1 MFRPLQYAVSGGRM
15 CVNLLLK
22 FIPIPLVFG
31 HTSFTMSFFAE
42 LSDQFD
48 QCFIERSRYRYITDG
63 LKNTLIITFFAVLIG
78 VILGTVIAL
87 VKVNHANNPKKLR
100 VANGICTLYLTLIR
114 GTPVV
119 VQLMI
124 MYYII
129 LSPTKLS
136 DITAAILAF
145 GINSGAYVAEVI
157 RSGIQSV
164 DRGQIEAGRSL
175 GLSQRTTMVKIIFPQ
190 ALKNVLPAIGN
201 EFIALLKE
209 TSVAGY
215 IGIQDL
221 TKGGDIIRSITYLPF
236 TPLLTTAA
244 VYLIIVI
251 GLTAILTKLERRL
264 HRSDNR

>member
-1 MFRPLQYAVSGGRM
+1 
-15 CVNLLLK
+15 
-22 FIPIPLVFG
+22 
-31 HTSFTMSFFAE
+31 MSFFST
-42 LSDQFD
+42 LQDQFY
-48 QCFIERSRYRYITDG
+48 QSFILKDRYMNLVLG
-63 LKNTLIITFFAVLIG
+63 LENTLIITVFAVLLG
-78 VILGTVIAL
+78 VLLGTAVAL
-87 VKVNHANNPKKLR
+87 VKVSHANNPGKLR
-100 VANGICTLYLTLIR
+100 VLNGICTLYLTLIR

-124 MYYII
+124 MYYVI
-129 LSPTKLS
+129 LSNTS
-136 DITAAILAF
+136 VNDITSAILAF

-157 RSGIQSV
+157 RTGILSV

-175 GLSQRTTMVKIIFPQ
+175 GLSQRTTMVKIVFPQ

-221 TKGGDIIRSITYLPF
+221 TKGGDIIRSITYLAF

-244 VYLIIVI
+244 VYLLLVI
-251 GLTAILTKLERRL
+251 GLTALLTKFERRL
-264 HRSDNR
+264 RRSDYR

>member
-1 MFRPLQYAVSGGRM
+1 MNALSAA
-15 CVNLLLK
+15 
-22 FIPIPLVFG
+22 IPL
-31 HTSFTMSFFAE
+31 SFFSD
-42 LSDQFD
+42 LSSQFY
-48 QCFIERSRYRYITDG
+48 QCFIEENRYLYLVMG
-63 LKNTLIITFFAVLIG
+63 LGNTLLITVFAVLLG
-78 VILGTVIAL
+78 VILGTLVSL
-87 VKVNHANNPKKLR
+87 VKVAHTNDPTKFR
-100 VANGICTLYLTLIR
+100 VLNGICTLYLTVIR

-129 LSPTKLS
+129 LSGTAVN
-136 DITAAILAF
+136 DIVTAILAF

-164 DRGQIEAGRSL
+164 DRGQVEAGRSL
-175 GLSQRTTMVKIIFPQ
+175 GLSQRTTMVKIVFPQ

-221 TKGGDIIRSITYLPF
+221 TKGGDVIRSITYLAF

-244 VYLIIVI
+244 VYLVIVI
-251 GLTAILTKLERRL
+251 GLSALLTRFERRL
-264 HRSDNR
+264 RRSDYR

>member
-1 MFRPLQYAVSGGRM
+1 MNLLFSFFSITLAADTGSKFTRFF
-15 CVNLLLK
+15 VNLYLK
-22 FIPIPLVFG
+22 
-31 HTSFTMSFFAE
+31 
-42 LSDQFD
+42 LSDQLY
-48 QCFIERSRYRYITDG
+48 QCLIYKNRYHYIIDG
-63 LKNTLIITFFAVLIG
+63 LKNTLIITLFAVLLG
-78 VILGTVIAL
+78 VLLGTLVAL
-87 VKVNHANNPKKLR
+87 VKVGHGNNPKKLR
-100 VANGICTLYLTLIR
+100 IANNICSLYLTLIR

-129 LSPTKLS
+129 LNQAKVS
-136 DITAAILAF
+136 DVTAAILAF

-164 DRGQIEAGRSL
+164 DKGQIEAGRSL
-175 GLSQRTTMVKIIFPQ
+175 GLSQRTTMIKIVFPQ

-221 TKGGDIIRSITYLPF
+221 TKGGYIILSITYQPY

-244 VYLIIVI
+244 VYLVIVI
-251 GLTAILTKLERRL
+251 GLTTALTRFERRL

>member
-1 MFRPLQYAVSGGRM
+1 MYLLMAAV
-15 CVNLLLK
+15 
-22 FIPIPLVFG
+22 P
-31 HTSFTMSFFAE
+31 MSFFSDI
-42 LSDQFD
+42 SDQLYQSFVK
-48 QCFIERSRYRYITDG
+48 ENRYLYIVTG
-63 LKNTLIITFFAVLIG
+63 LGNTLLITFFAVILG
-78 VILGTVIAL
+78 VILGTL
-87 VKVNHANNPKKLR
+87 VSLVR
-100 VANGICTLYLTLIR
+100 VAHNNEPSKYRILNGICTVYLTVIR
-114 GTPVV
+114 GTPVL

-129 LSPTKLS
+129 LNGSIVN
-136 DITAAILAF
+136 DITTAILAF

-157 RSGIQSV
+157 RSGIMSV
-164 DRGQIEAGRSL
+164 DRGQMEAGRSL
-175 GLSQRTTMVKIIFPQ
+175 GLSRRTTMQKIIFPQ

-221 TKGGDIIRSITYLPF
+221 TKGGDVIRSITYQPF

-251 GLTAILTKLERRL
+251 GLSALLTRFERRL
-264 HRSDNR
+264 RRSDYR

>member
-1 MFRPLQYAVSGGRM
+1 
-15 CVNLLLK
+15 
-22 FIPIPLVFG
+22 
-31 HTSFTMSFFAE
+31 MSFFST
-42 LSDQFD
+42 LQDQFY
-48 QCFIERSRYRYITDG
+48 QSFILKDRYMNLVYG
-63 LKNTLIITFFAVLIG
+63 LENTLIITICAVLLG
-78 VILGTVIAL
+78 VLLGTAVAL
-87 VKVNHANNPKKLR
+87 VKVSHANNPGKLR
-100 VANGICTLYLTLIR
+100 ILNGICTLYLTLIR

-124 MYYII
+124 MYYVI
-129 LSPTKLS
+129 LSNTS
-136 DITAAILAF
+136 VNDITSAILAF

-157 RSGIQSV
+157 RTGILSV

-175 GLSQRTTMVKIIFPQ
+175 GLSQRTTMVKIVFPQ

-221 TKGGDIIRSITYLPF
+221 TKGGDIIRSITYLAF

-244 VYLIIVI
+244 VYLLLVI
-251 GLTAILTKLERRL
+251 GLTALLTKFERRL
-264 HRSDNR
+264 RRSDYR

>member
-1 MFRPLQYAVSGGRM
+1 MNLQLSLISMPLASDTGNGIAQFF
-15 CVNLLLK
+15 VNLYQ
-22 FIPIPLVFG
+22 
-31 HTSFTMSFFAE
+31 S
-42 LSDQFD
+42 LSDQFY
-48 QCFIERSRYRYITDG
+48 QCFTYQLRYRYILDG
-63 LKNTLIITFFAVLIG
+63 LKNTLLITVFAVLLG
-78 VILGTVIAL
+78 VVLGTLVAL
-87 VKVNHANNPKKLR
+87 VKVGHAANPKKLR
-100 VANGICTLYLTLIR
+100 FANGICTLYLTLIR

-124 MYYII
+124 MYYVI
-129 LSPTKLS
+129 LSQTKVN

-175 GLSQRTTMVKIIFPQ
+175 GLSQRTTMVKIVFPQ
-190 ALKNVLPAIGN
+190 ALKNVLPAVGN

-221 TKGGDIIRSITYLPF
+221 TKGGDIIRSITYLAF

-244 VYLIIVI
+244 VYLIVVI
-251 GLTAILTKLERRL
+251 GLTAVLTHLERRL

>member
-1 MFRPLQYAVSGGRM
+1 M
-15 CVNLLLK
+15 NLL
-22 FIPIPLVFG
+22 
-31 HTSFTMSFFAE
+31 FTAMPMSFFTV
-42 LSDQFD
+42 LSDQFY
-48 QCFIERSRYRYITDG
+48 QSFVEKHRYMYIVTG
-63 LKNTLIITFFAVLIG
+63 LENTLLITFFAVLLG
-78 VILGTVIAL
+78 VVLGTIVAL
-87 VKVNHANNPKKLR
+87 IKVAHADDPRRLGI
-100 VANGICTLYLTLIR
+100 ANGICTLYLTVIR

-119 VQLMI
+119 VQLLI
-124 MYYII
+124 MYYVI
-129 LSPTKLS
+129 LSATRVS

-164 DRGQIEAGRSL
+164 DRGQVEAGRSL
-175 GLSQRTTMVKIIFPQ
+175 GLSQRTTMVRIVFPQ

-221 TKGGDIIRSITYLPF
+221 TKGGDVIRSITYLAF

-244 VYLIIVI
+244 VYLVIVI
-251 GLTAILTKLERRL
+251 GLSAVLTRLERRL

>member
-1 MFRPLQYAVSGGRM
+1 M
-15 CVNLLLK
+15 NLM
-22 FIPIPLVFG
+22 ITPMP
-31 HTSFTMSFFAE
+31 MSFFTA
-42 LSDQFD
+42 LSDQFY
-48 QCFIERSRYRYITDG
+48 QSFVEKNRYMYIVTG
-63 LKNTLIITFFAVLIG
+63 LENTVLITFFAVLLG
-78 VILGTVIAL
+78 VALGTVVAL
-87 VKVNHANNPKKLR
+87 VKVGHANDPHKLR
-100 VANGICTLYLTLIR
+100 LANGICTLYLTVIR

-119 VQLMI
+119 VQLLI
-124 MYYII
+124 MYYVI
-129 LSPTKLS
+129 LSATRVS

-175 GLSQRTTMVKIIFPQ
+175 GLSQRTTMVRIVFPQ

-221 TKGGDIIRSITYLPF
+221 TKGGDIIRSITYLAF
-236 TPLLTTAA
+236 TPLLMTAA
-244 VYLIIVI
+244 VYLVIVI
-251 GLTAILTKLERRL
+251 GLSAVLTRLERRL

>member
-1 MFRPLQYAVSGGRM
+1 MNLQFSWIPMPLTADTGNGIAQFF
-15 CVNLLLK
+15 VNLY
-22 FIPIPLVFG
+22 
-31 HTSFTMSFFAE
+31 SNQSE
-42 LSDQFD
+42 QFY
-48 QCFIERSRYRYITDG
+48 QCFIYQNRYRYVTDG
-63 LKNTLIITFFAVLIG
+63 LKNTLIITFFAVLLG
-78 VILGTVIAL
+78 VVLGTIIAL
-87 VKVNHANNPKKLR
+87 VRVSHGNNPKKLR

-124 MYYII
+124 MYYVI
-129 LSPTKLS
+129 LSAARVS
-136 DITAAILAF
+136 DIVAAILAF
-145 GINSGAYVAEVI
+145 GVNSGAYVAEVI

-164 DRGQIEAGRSL
+164 DKGQIEAGRSL
-175 GLSQRTTMVKIIFPQ
+175 GLSQRVTMVKIVFPQ

-221 TKGGDIIRSITYLPF
+221 TKSGDIIRSITYLAF
-236 TPLLTTAA
+236 TPLLMTAA
-244 VYLIIVI
+244 VYLVIVI
-251 GLTAILTKLERRL
+251 GLTSILTRFERRL